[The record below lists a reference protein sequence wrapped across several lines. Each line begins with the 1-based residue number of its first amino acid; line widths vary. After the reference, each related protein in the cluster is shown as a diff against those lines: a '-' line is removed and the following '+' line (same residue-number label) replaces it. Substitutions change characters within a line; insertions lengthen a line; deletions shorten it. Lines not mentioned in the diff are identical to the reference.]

1 MVKMITNIPV
11 RKNCNKRKK
20 VKRRK
25 EDRINQYEIEQR
37 NEIDFILKYNG
48 DCIKAKQKGM

>member
-1 MVKMITNIPV
+1 MITNIPV
-11 RKNCNKRKK
+11 RKNCNKREK